1 VNQPAHRPRSD
12 ADHEHVSRISTG
24 TILFIIT
31 AAALTLYELQLV
43 LIPFVLAGVVSYLC
57 APAIAFAS
65 ARTGLP
71 RVAVAIVLF
80 LALVALGGL
89 IGLLGIPPL
98 ARETKRMATD
108 FHGMLDQLARTLI
121 GDQTVSIFGQSMNA
135 EQLAN
140 TLGTAVRDWFGNARV
155 LAAIAGSAIV
165 TGFGFLLTLV
175 LLFFFLVSGPSIV
188 RGLLWLVPPGQRPLI
203 EDHILSQLDPVLRRY
218 FIGVFAVVCFAAVFA
233 YAGLGLVLGIPH
245 AIFLALITGIL
256 EAVPIVGPAIAATIA
271 GLVAVQ
277 HNSGLGAIIGY
288 AVYLTAL
295 RLSIDQLFGPIV
307 LGAAGRVHPAL
318 IIFCFLAGG
327 ALFGVVGMITAVPIA
342 LVIKAT
348 LSALYDEPVNGL
360 PGEKDG
366 PTETNHH
373 AAKSSS

>member
-1 VNQPAHRPRSD
+1 VTQPALRARPP

-24 TILFIIT
+24 TILFIIS

-43 LIPFVLAGVVSYLC
+43 LIPFVLAGVVSYVC
-57 APAIAFAS
+57 APAITFAS

-71 RVAVAIVLF
+71 RVLVSIILF
-80 LALVALGGL
+80 LALVALGAL

-98 ARETKRMATD
+98 ASEVKRMATD
-108 FHGMLDQLARTLI
+108 FQGLLDQFAKTLI
-121 GDQTVSIFGQSMNA
+121 DDRTVSIFGQSVNA

-140 TLGTAVRDWFGNARV
+140 TLGKAIRDWVSNARV
-155 LAAIAGSAIV
+155 LAAIAGGAFVS
-165 TGFGFLLTLV
+165 GFGFLLTLV
-175 LLFFFLVSGPSIV
+175 LLFFFMVSGPSIV

-218 FIGVFAVVCFAAVFA
+218 FIGVVAVVCFAAVFA
-233 YAGLGLVLGIPH
+233 YAGLGLVLGVPH

-271 GLVAVQ
+271 GLVAIQ
-277 HNSGLGAIIGY
+277 HNSGLGAIIAY

-327 ALFGVVGMITAVPIA
+327 ALFGVIGVITAVPIA

-348 LSALYDEPVNGL
+348 LSTLYDEPISGL
-360 PGEKDG
+360 SQEKDER
-366 PTETNHH
+366 TETSH

>member
-1 VNQPAHRPRSD
+1 MSQPAFRARPE

-43 LIPFVLAGVVSYLC
+43 LIPFVLAGVVSYIC

-71 RVAVAIVLF
+71 RALVAIILF
-80 LALVALGGL
+80 LALVALGGI

-98 ARETKRMATD
+98 AGELKRIATD
-108 FHGMLDQLARTLI
+108 FQGVLDQVAKTLI
-121 GDQTVSIFGQSMNA
+121 DGRTVSIFGQPMNA
-135 EQLAN
+135 EQLADM
-140 TLGTAVRDWFGNARV
+140 LGKAIRERVVNARV
-155 LAAIAGSAIV
+155 LAVVAGTAFVS
-165 TGFGFLLTLV
+165 GFGFLLTLV
-175 LLFFFLVSGPSIV
+175 LLFFFMVTGPSIV
-188 RGLLWLVPPGQRPLI
+188 RSLLWLVPPGQRSLI

-218 FIGVFAVVCFAAVFA
+218 FIGVVAVVCFAAVFA
-233 YAGLGLVLGIPH
+233 YAGLGLVLGVPH
-245 AIFLALITGIL
+245 AVFLALLTGIL
-256 EAVPIVGPAIAATIA
+256 EAVPIVGPAIAAIIA
-271 GLVAVQ
+271 GLVAIQ

-327 ALFGVVGMITAVPIA
+327 TLFGVVGVIIAVPVA

-348 LSALYDEPVNGL
+348 LSALYDEPINGL
-360 PGEKDG
+360 PIEKDER
-366 PTETNHH
+366 TETNH